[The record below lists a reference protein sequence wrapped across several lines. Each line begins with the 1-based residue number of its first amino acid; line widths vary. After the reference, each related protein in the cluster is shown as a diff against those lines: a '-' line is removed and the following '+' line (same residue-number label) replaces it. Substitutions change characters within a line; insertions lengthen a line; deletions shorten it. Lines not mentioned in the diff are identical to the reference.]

1 MADISATHNSEKL
14 ANPITDSS
22 GDPVTLDDNP
32 AHVAGFLYEVSRYF
46 QREGLHSALIR
57 YGAVVLKN
65 GTTAV
70 SQLNQIPF
78 VLQSIT
84 YASGAKPVT
93 YTIESPFPMEVDDAI
108 ATYTGLDPSHNF
120 DPFTVKTVPSGFIHQ
135 PLIVQQE
142 DAKLGGMLLRAI
154 EDETFREE
162 MQDKSGG
169 NGRVLLQLLAD
180 HGKTAKPRDIT
191 LVTTKYN
198 TVASAGV
205 SGPLTRESFNE
216 WIKLLLKARRAVP
229 PKSRSSDEQICEI
242 IDQVFFGDQ
251 AGDLGNLYEL
261 HLSQHRPGGN
271 LVKHLKMA
279 RDLLSGRERS
289 NQILEAKSK
298 MSLLSGVVVPE
309 PSVIE
314 ALARGDGAA
323 AVALFSGPSKD
334 PVKTKRTFDPG
345 SIPRDAQGRVSEWVP
360 GMSNCPCG
368 RPKCI
373 IWKCQRDFPLWW
385 DSRKYI
391 GPSLKGKS
399 KGQARRMYAE
409 AAAQKT
415 CFSGSVEI
423 NLPNNSPIADDDFAA
438 IAEQLASA
446 DFGGDAHFSGIA
458 VERPSLSCSCCPSQV
473 LDRNSESCD
482 DGSVPGLPSFVCHG
496 SEPGFESGEDTV
508 DEDLP
513 AVNIVRDEETPAANI
528 IRDQE
533 TRCDPDLV
541 PGAPEPSCEESARV
555 RARMAKSSLVLADS
569 AVAAGGDGGRRRA
582 SRAGPH
588 LRQYLRWAASTHCGA
603 ARSP

>member
-78 VLQSIT
+78 VLQSII

-93 YTIESPFPMEVDDAI
+93 YTIESPFPIEVDDAI

-229 PKSRSSDEQICEI
+229 LKSRSSDEQICEI

-251 AGDLGNLYEL
+251 AGDLGNLYEF
-261 HLSQHRPGGN
+261 HLSQHKPGGN

-279 RDLLSGRERS
+279 RDLLS
-289 NQILEAKSK
+289 A
-298 MSLLSGVVVPE
+298 E
-309 PSVIE
+309 PW
-314 ALARGDGAA
+314 RGYVEGT
-323 AVALFSGPSKD
+323 S
-334 PVKTKRTFDPG
+334 
-345 SIPRDAQGRVSEWVP
+345 RVHR
-360 GMSNCPCG
+360 G
-368 RPKCI
+368 
-373 IWKCQRDFPLWW
+373 
-385 DSRKYI
+385 
-391 GPSLKGKS
+391 
-399 KGQARRMYAE
+399 
-409 AAAQKT
+409 
-415 CFSGSVEI
+415 
-423 NLPNNSPIADDDFAA
+423 
-438 IAEQLASA
+438 
-446 DFGGDAHFSGIA
+446 
-458 VERPSLSCSCCPSQV
+458 
-473 LDRNSESCD
+473 
-482 DGSVPGLPSFVCHG
+482 
-496 SEPGFESGEDTV
+496 
-508 DEDLP
+508 
-513 AVNIVRDEETPAANI
+513 
-528 IRDQE
+528 
-533 TRCDPDLV
+533 
-541 PGAPEPSCEESARV
+541 
-555 RARMAKSSLVLADS
+555 
-569 AVAAGGDGGRRRA
+569 
-582 SRAGPH
+582 
-588 LRQYLRWAASTHCGA
+588 
-603 ARSP
+603 

>member
-93 YTIESPFPMEVDDAI
+93 YTIESPFPIEVDDAI

-198 TVASAGV
+198 TVASAG
-205 SGPLTRESFNE
+205 
-216 WIKLLLKARRAVP
+216 
-229 PKSRSSDEQICEI
+229 
-242 IDQVFFGDQ
+242 
-251 AGDLGNLYEL
+251 
-261 HLSQHRPGGN
+261 
-271 LVKHLKMA
+271 
-279 RDLLSGRERS
+279 
-289 NQILEAKSK
+289 
-298 MSLLSGVVVPE
+298 
-309 PSVIE
+309 
-314 ALARGDGAA
+314 
-323 AVALFSGPSKD
+323 
-334 PVKTKRTFDPG
+334 
-345 SIPRDAQGRVSEWVP
+345 
-360 GMSNCPCG
+360 
-368 RPKCI
+368 
-373 IWKCQRDFPLWW
+373 
-385 DSRKYI
+385 
-391 GPSLKGKS
+391 
-399 KGQARRMYAE
+399 
-409 AAAQKT
+409 
-415 CFSGSVEI
+415 
-423 NLPNNSPIADDDFAA
+423 
-438 IAEQLASA
+438 
-446 DFGGDAHFSGIA
+446 
-458 VERPSLSCSCCPSQV
+458 
-473 LDRNSESCD
+473 
-482 DGSVPGLPSFVCHG
+482 
-496 SEPGFESGEDTV
+496 
-508 DEDLP
+508 LP
-513 AVNIVRDEETPAANI
+513 AR
-528 IRDQE
+528 
-533 TRCDPDLV
+533 
-541 PGAPEPSCEESARV
+541 
-555 RARMAKSSLVLADS
+555 
-569 AVAAGGDGGRRRA
+569 
-582 SRAGPH
+582 
-588 LRQYLRWAASTHCGA
+588 STHRCF
-603 ARSP
+603 RS